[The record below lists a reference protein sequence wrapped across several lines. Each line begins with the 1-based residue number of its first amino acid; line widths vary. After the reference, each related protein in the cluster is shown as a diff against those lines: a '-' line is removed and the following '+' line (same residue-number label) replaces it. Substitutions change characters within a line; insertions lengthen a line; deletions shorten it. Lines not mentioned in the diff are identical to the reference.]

1 MEEITE
7 SKEVKIRKK
16 GKSKKGKNGEKK
28 HIKSRKETKNKKSFA
43 KIKEPL

>member
-7 SKEVKIRKK
+7 SKEVKISK
-16 GKSKKGKNGEKK
+16 KKGKNGEKK
-28 HIKSRKETKNKKSFA
+28 HIKSRKETKNKKRFA